1 MTKTAQEFY
10 INLVEKFPFE
20 PTNSQDSLL
29 TKLTDFIL
37 ENNNNAIFIIKGYA
51 GTGKTTAISTV
62 VNNLWRIGK
71 KSVLLAPTGRA
82 AKVIS
87 GYSNR
92 PAFTI
97 HKKIYYPKKNK
108 SGGVDFTLQTNKH
121 SNTIFFVDEASM
133 ISDAPIGVKLFEA
146 GSLLDDLISYVY
158 SGVNCKLVL
167 IGDTAQLPPVK
178 LAISPALD
186 AEKLT
191 LNYQKDVI
199 EIELSEVMRQ
209 HADSGILLNA
219 TELRLILANNG
230 FADFQ
235 FQLGYPDLIRLID
248 GYDIEDAI
256 NAAYTNIGVED
267 TTFIVRSNKRAN
279 QYNQQIRSKIRS
291 QENEI
296 SSGDYIM
303 VVKNNYFWLEETSE
317 AGFIANGD
325 ICEILEIFSIKELY
339 GFRFAEV
346 KIRMIDYPNQKP
358 FETVLLL
365 DTLTSESPSLSYDD
379 SNRLYQE
386 VAKDFGHESSKYKQ
400 LLSIKKNNFFNA
412 LQIKFAYAVT
422 CHKSQGGQWKTVFIE
437 QPYLPE
443 GQNIEYLR
451 WLYTAVTRA
460 QEKVYLIGFTDV
472 FFNE

>member
-37 ENNNNAIFIIKGYA
+37 ESNNNAIFIIKGYA
-51 GTGKTTAISTV
+51 GTGKTTTISTV

-87 GYSNR
+87 GYSSK

-97 HKKIYYPKKNK
+97 HKKIYFPKKNK

-133 ISDAPIGVKLFEA
+133 ISDAPVGAKLFES

-186 AEKLT
+186 AHKLA
-191 LNYQKDVI
+191 LNYQKEVV

-230 FADFQ
+230 FTDFQ
-235 FQLGYPDLIRLID
+235 FQLGYPDL
-248 GYDIEDAI
+248 
-256 NAAYTNIGVED
+256 T
-267 TTFIVRSNKRAN
+267 
-279 QYNQQIRSKIRS
+279 
-291 QENEI
+291 
-296 SSGDYIM
+296 
-303 VVKNNYFWLEETSE
+303 
-317 AGFIANGD
+317 
-325 ICEILEIFSIKELY
+325 
-339 GFRFAEV
+339 
-346 KIRMIDYPNQKP
+346 
-358 FETVLLL
+358 
-365 DTLTSESPSLSYDD
+365 
-379 SNRLYQE
+379 
-386 VAKDFGHESSKYKQ
+386 
-400 LLSIKKNNFFNA
+400 
-412 LQIKFAYAVT
+412 
-422 CHKSQGGQWKTVFIE
+422 
-437 QPYLPE
+437 
-443 GQNIEYLR
+443 
-451 WLYTAVTRA
+451 
-460 QEKVYLIGFTDV
+460 
-472 FFNE
+472 